1 MLKQLGFI
9 LLFALLLGCQ
19 ASEPGPDVNSAKTE
33 PTPVAQTQ
41 TSSSQDDF
49 FSVRLAA
56 PEQVKVNTIFSM
68 EAELKNT
75 ADQTFEIITGEPVFY
90 YVIQDSDGNADPI
103 VRTDIGVIRPIDSDD
118 VIQEK
123 HPYRFKTPGVYEVSA
138 VAEFTLQGADD
149 NPQVYKLET
158 DRKKIE
164 VIE

>member
-1 MLKQLGFI
+1 MMKPFGFI

-19 ASEPGPDVNSAKTE
+19 ASEPGLDANPAKTE
-33 PTPVAQTQ
+33 PAPPAQTQ
-41 TSSSQDDF
+41 TSSSQDNF
-49 FSVRLAA
+49 FSVRFAA
-56 PEQVKVNTIFSM
+56 PEQVKVNTTFSL

-90 YVIQDSDGNADPI
+90 YVIQDSEGNADPI
-103 VRTDIGVIRPIDSDD
+103 VRTDIGVMRPIDPDD

-149 NPQVYKLET
+149 NPQAYKLET
-158 DRKKIE
+158 DRKRIE